1 MGSIYLQEQGSKVS
15 RQGRR
20 LLVTKDDQ
28 ELLSIP
34 IHRTDRLV
42 IMGRIQLTASAMALL
57 LDRRIPVVLT
67 THKGQIRGSL
77 LPPTGPHLWVRQKQY
92 ARASDPAFCLS
103 FCRDLVNARAT
114 SALNVIR
121 RYGYNHPGLDLK
133 SQINRI
139 LDFSPQIDA
148 QSSIDSLRGIEGMIS
163 RDYFAAL
170 VAIFRHLEMDFEGRV
185 RRPPADPVNA
195 CLSYVYIL
203 LTALSE
209 NALHTTGLDPF
220 CGFMHAPNRNAP
232 ALALD
237 FVEQFRQ
244 PLADRFVM
252 LLFNKRILQKM
263 DLQTGQ
269 GNPRPVLLTDTAR
282 KRLIAEWESF
292 LHTPQ
297 RLIEQAQP
305 LSPFQ
310 LIFQKA
316 EQLEQAMRD
325 EKPYSFYRLS
335 L

>member
-1 MGSIYLQEQGSKVS
+1 MSSIYLQEQGSKVS

-42 IMGRIQLTASAMALL
+42 LMGRIQLTASAMALL
-57 LDRRIPVVLT
+57 LDRQIPVVLT

-77 LPPTGPHLWVRQKQY
+77 LPPASPHLCVRQKQY
-92 ARASDPAFCLS
+92 AKASDPAFCLS
-103 FCRDLVNARAT
+103 FGRDLVNARAT
-114 SALNVIR
+114 SAMNVIR
-121 RYGYNHPGLDLK
+121 RYGYNHPSLDLK
-133 SQINRI
+133 SQVGQIQDHAVRI
-139 LDFSPQIDA
+139 QT
-148 QSSIDSLRGIEGMIS
+148 QTSIDSLRGIEGIIS
-163 RDYFAAL
+163 RYYFSAL
-170 VAIFRHLEMDFEGRV
+170 VTIFRHLEMDFEGRV
-185 RRPPADPVNA
+185 RRPPTDPVNA

-203 LTALSE
+203 LTTLSE
-209 NALHTTGLDPF
+209 NALQTTALDPF
-220 CGFMHAPNRNAP
+220 CGLMHAPNRNAP

-252 LLFNKRILQKM
+252 LLFNKRILQKS
-263 DLQTGQ
+263 DFEIGQ
-269 GNPRPVLLTDTAR
+269 GNPRPVLLSNTAR

-297 RLIEQAQP
+297 RLIEQTQP

-316 EQLEQAMRD
+316 EHLEQAMRD